1 MTLYVVVKKDSTIP
15 MGKSWF
21 FAVPVF
27 VANLGGM
34 FDRFGLR
41 KMMDFSEKKS
51 IPESCDALEFRTSFK
66 YI

>member
-1 MTLYVVVKKDSTIP
+1 

-27 VANLGGM
+27 VAYLGGM

-41 KMMDFSEKKS
+41 KMMDFSEKNT
-51 IPESCDALEFRTSFK
+51 IPESCDVYLEFRTSFLSIFK
-66 YI
+66 SIFGH